1 VEPPATIARDATD
14 VAALFRLDGDVE
26 SLAVQP
32 GGHINSSYAVAT
44 RNLSGA
50 PAGKLRRYLLQRVNT
65 QVFTRP
71 EVVMRNVAAVSD
83 FLETH
88 LAGSSD
94 RERRSLR
101 LVPTLAGEAWAHLP
115 DGAWWRCFE
124 FVENSVSLLEPR
136 DANDAREAA
145 KACGRFLAD
154 MACYTGPRFED
165 SLPRFHD
172 TPWRYEQLDRA
183 LAGASA
189 GALAGAS
196 AGALALT
203 SAGAL
208 ALTSAARRDEA
219 REWID
224 FAGRRR
230 AGAGS
235 ITSAVASGALPER
248 IAHNDA
254 KISNVLFDRA
264 TRRSLCVIDLD
275 TVMATSSLFD
285 FGDLVRSMASG
296 RPEDERD
303 LARIDVRRDVFVALV
318 GGFLDGFGGVI
329 VRSEREHLVEGARI
343 MALQQGVR
351 FLADHLAGDVYFR
364 IHHTGQNLD
373 RARAQFRLVQRLEER
388 RAELEAVVAA
398 S

>member
-1 VEPPATIARDATD
+1 MEPPATIALDAAD
-14 VAALFRLDGDVE
+14 VAALFRLDGTVE

-44 RNLSGA
+44 RTPGGA
-50 PAGKLRRYLLQRVNT
+50 RRRFLLQRVNT

-154 MACYTGPRFED
+154 MACYSGPRFED

-189 GALAGAS
+189 GALAGA
-196 AGALALT
+196 

>member
-44 RNLSGA
+44 RTPGGA
-50 PAGKLRRYLLQRVNT
+50 RRRFLLQRVNT

-145 KACGRFLAD
+145 KACGRVLAD
-154 MACYTGPRFED
+154 MACYSGPRFED

-189 GALAGAS
+189 GALAGA
-196 AGALALT
+196 

>member
-1 VEPPATIARDATD
+1 MEPPATIALDAAD
-14 VAALFRLDGDVE
+14 VAALFRLDGTVE

-44 RNLSGA
+44 RTPGGA
-50 PAGKLRRYLLQRVNT
+50 RRRFLLQRVNT

-189 GALAGAS
+189 GALAGA
-196 AGALALT
+196 